1 MAVLCKL
8 AIPRRSGRGVLGVA
22 FGCSWRLITGGVAV
36 FAAFL
41 GVAVFV
47 ASCKK
52 GNFRVIRALCKK
64 SGFRVIRAL
73 WCYAK
78 FRAFGY
84 MRLSGRFYYSGRS
97 WLFGGRVCKISK
109 SKRTCKAVF
118 V

>member
-8 AIPRRSGRGVLGVA
+8 AIPRRSGRGVQGVA
-22 FGCSWRLITGGVAV
+22 FCCSWRLVAGGVAV
-36 FAAFL
+36 FAAL
-41 GVAVFV
+41 SGVAVFV

-64 SGFRVIRAL
+64 SGFRVIRA
-73 WCYAK
+73 WRCCAK

-84 MRLSGRFYYSGRS
+84 MRLSGRFHYSGRS
-97 WLFGGRVCKISK
+97 GLFGGRVCKISK